1 LRSGENAEAAK
12 PKAETKVNIEEAKWG
27 EDDDSLGSLD
37 EELEAQGATAGD
49 GADDSGAA
57 AVEESDI
64 FVPPSPGADPY
75 QAALRLN
82 PTNPAL
88 NVAIGDFQKAMELLK
103 SQISVGNFA
112 PLKQLFVDTLTLG
125 RVKL

>member
-1 LRSGENAEAAK
+1 M
-12 PKAETKVNIEEAKWG
+12 P
-27 EDDDSLGSLD
+27 
-37 EELEAQGATAGD
+37 
-49 GADDSGAA
+49 
-57 AVEESDI
+57 EESDI

-82 PTNPAL
+82 PTNAAL
-88 NVAIGDFQKAMELLK
+88 NIAAGDFTRAMELLK
-103 SQISVGNFA
+103 TQLAVSNFA